1 MALHPKIVEKRLYFP
16 FEYPQHYELMQVIF
30 FFVLI
35 IFFLFTDTLLK
46 KKELTFFNGL
56 KNLPSQTVHYD
67 SCGGEMYTYSE
78 LRLDFVVETILD
90 ETNAKGKLLVNGVE
104 APPIL

>member
-1 MALHPKIVEKRLYFP
+1 VEKTFVFP
-16 FEYPQHYELMQVIF
+16 IRVSLTLRTDASHYF

-78 LRLDFVVETILD
+78 LGWIL
-90 ETNAKGKLLVNGVE
+90 LLK
-104 APPIL
+104 PF